1 VFTLAF
7 DSVRNRSLPDT
18 HDPGQLP
25 SIARSPH
32 RGDLSH
38 GCSSRA
44 SQLPHDRDA
53 IRRCHNCVVSDE
65 LERYA
70 AVLDQ
75 QRIRSNSATIV
86 LNGGLT
92 YPNLESAAL
101 QMRFMLELVPLG
113 ALVANRDWVEPVA
126 SAFARKDPGEAA
138 KLVKRVN
145 PDYWPIPAREVPNP
159 SPGQERLL
167 EGLQEGFVTESEW
180 QAEWGYLSSL
190 LHARN
195 PFGEEPDLTPT
206 RDRLL
211 ALHERIIR
219 LLALHV
225 LPLPDR
231 NTAVLG
237 RFRERMDER
246 RSTT

>member
-1 VFTLAF
+1 M
-7 DSVRNRSLPDT
+7 PD
-18 HDPGQLP
+18 
-25 SIARSPH
+25 
-32 RGDLSH
+32 DLELY
-38 GCSSRA
+38 A
-44 SQLPHDRDA
+44 S
-53 IRRCHNCVVSDE
+53 
-65 LERYA
+65 
-70 AVLDQ
+70 VLDQ

-145 PDYWPIPAREVPNP
+145 PEYWPRPARELPNP
-159 SPGQERLL
+159 GSGQERRL
-167 EGLQEGFVTESEW
+167 EGLQDGFVNEDEW
-180 QAEWGYLSSL
+180 QSEWGYLSGL

-195 PFGEEPDLTPT
+195 PFGVEPDLTPT
-206 RDRLL
+206 RDRLP
-211 ALHERIIR
+211 ALHRRIIR

-231 NTAVLG
+231 TTAVLG
-237 RFRERMDER
+237 VLEGQDGKAQVHNLGRMEPQLEE
-246 RSTT
+246 TT